1 LGTFGVRLRP
11 PNFKFAAVSEENT
24 LYHSLATLPPD
35 VIRLS
40 ERMLFSQKTKGFFVE
55 LNDHAVML
63 ARTSAPTAP
72 FTVEDMRECPPGD
85 PAALAEAISQIQPKK
100 SPSGYLHAT
109 VGFYPPKRLLRRHA
123 LELKRVKEPGYFAE
137 VFSQQFRIEQDKYII
152 AILNS
157 GDGSDYDLAKS
168 VQKDVLFCGLPNDD
182 ANAEQTKLL
191 AAGIYPERLELG
203 SVALL
208 GGVADC
214 LAFNKSKIPTLVLE
228 IGADATHSF
237 IVSSSGVEASRP
249 IPQGLD
255 AMVPIVQKELGLKD
269 EESAK
274 KLFYSNTFD
283 FTGMGPLLIKRLLKE
298 LQSSIGF
305 YEVQTGQSVGQV
317 LSTQLS
323 PKLMWLDAAIAASLG
338 VTSLKLDPAPWLL
351 SRQITLADT
360 LAKNAQDIRWFGLLS
375 LMVNHTTAH
384 AVAVE
389 EKK

>member
-1 LGTFGVRLRP
+1 
-11 PNFKFAAVSEENT
+11 
-24 LYHSLATLPPD
+24 
-35 VIRLS
+35 
-40 ERMLFSQKTKGFFVE
+40 MLFSKKTKGFFVE
-55 LNDHAVML
+55 INDHAVML
-63 ARTSAPTAP
+63 ARTSAPAAP

-85 PAALAEAISQIQPKK
+85 VAALEEAITQIQPKK
-100 SPSGYLHAT
+100 SPSGYLHST
-109 VGFYPPKRLLRRHA
+109 VGIYPAKRLLRRHA
-123 LELKRVKEPGYFAE
+123 LELKRVKEQGYFPE

-157 GDGSDYDLAKS
+157 NDGSDYDLVKCA
-168 VQKDVLFCGLPNDD
+168 QKDVLFCGLPTED
-182 ANAEQTKLL
+182 ANSEQAKLL
-191 AAGIYPERLELG
+191 ESGIYPERLELA

-214 LAFNKSKIPTLVLE
+214 LAFNKSKTPTLVLE
-228 IGADATHSF
+228 IGAEATHSF
-237 IVSSSGVEASRP
+237 IVSSVGVEASRP

-283 FTGMGPLLIKRLLKE
+283 FTGMGPLLIKKLLKE

-317 LSTQLS
+317 LCTQLS
-323 PKLMWLDAAIAASLG
+323 PKLMWLDAAIATALG

-351 SRQITLADT
+351 SRQVTLPET

-375 LMVNHTTAH
+375 LMVNHQSTH
-384 AVAVE
+384 AVAAE